1 MKLKKHGASTSTIEI
16 TNIDR
21 MGFWILVGSKEHY
34 LSFSDFPWFM
44 DASIKSI
51 SHVEKESDTHFFWP
65 DLDVDL
71 SLDMIDNPEMYPLKY
86 KQANQ

>member
-1 MKLKKHGASTSTIEI
+1 MKLKKHGESTSIIEV

-21 MGFWILVGSKEHY
+21 MGFWILVSSKEHY
-34 LSFSDFPWFM
+34 LSFSDFPWFI

-51 SHVEKESDTHFFWP
+51 TRVESESENHLYWP

-71 SLDMIDNPEMYPLKY
+71 TLDMIENPEACPLKY
-86 KQANQ
+86 K

>member
-1 MKLKKHGASTSTIEI
+1 MKLKMRGESTSAIEV
-16 TNIDR
+16 TNIDS
-21 MGFWILVGSKEHY
+21 MGFWVLIGSKEHH

-51 SHVEKESDTHFFWP
+51 SRVERESDNHLYWP

-71 SLDMIDNPEMYPLKY
+71 TLEMIDNPEAYPLKWC
-86 KQANQ
+86 